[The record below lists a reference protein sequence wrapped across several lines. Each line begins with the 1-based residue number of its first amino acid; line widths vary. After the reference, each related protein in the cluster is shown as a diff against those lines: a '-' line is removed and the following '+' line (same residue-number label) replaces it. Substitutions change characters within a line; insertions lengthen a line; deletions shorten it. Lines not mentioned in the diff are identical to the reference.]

1 MITDTLPEAPPV
13 PKRRSHLLLHCGAH
27 AATLDEVARTPT
39 PARTRTWQPI
49 DHLRLIQVVQ
59 RALHEQGLVVA
70 EQAHALTHDG
80 QRYFG
85 LVEIQANNGYS
96 DYRWIL
102 GIRNS
107 HDKRLP
113 AGLVAGTQVI
123 VCDNLAFHGSIKLSR
138 KHTRFI
144 IRDLPDLA
152 REAVAG
158 VQSAWNAQD
167 HRIEAYKRSRLRD
180 RSAHDLIIRAVDHGV
195 IANRLVPGVL
205 QEWREPS
212 HDAFTPRTVWSLHNA
227 FTEAMKGVN
236 LERLPMHTQRLTEL
250 LDAHSGVN

>member
-1 MITDTLPEAPPV
+1 MIAEIMPEAPSAP
-13 PKRRSHLLLHCGAH
+13 PRRSHLLLHCGAH
-27 AATLDEVARTPT
+27 AVTRDIVAQTPT
-39 PARTRTWQPI
+39 PPRTRTWQPI
-49 DHLRLIQVVQ
+49 AHLSLIQVVE
-59 RALHEQGLVVA
+59 RALMEQGLVVA

-123 VCDNLAFHGSIKLSR
+123 VCDNLAFHGSVKLSR

-144 IRDLPDLA
+144 LRDLPDLA

-167 HRIEAYKRSRLRD
+167 HRIEAYKQARLRD
-180 RSAHDLIIRAVDHGV
+180 RTAHDLIIRAVDHGV

-205 QEWREPS
+205 KEWREPS
-212 HDAFTPRTVWSLHNA
+212 HQAFAPRTVWSLYNG
-227 FTEAMKGVN
+227 FTETLKGTS
-236 LERLPMHTQRLTEL
+236 LERMPRCTERLTEL
-250 LDAHSGVN
+250 LDGHVGVN